1 MSQVGRTRYFVRS
14 ATRARSARQGEEK
27 NKALFFSSP
36 RLALHAKYRVRPAWL
51 IKRLSCRLQ
60 KLRFE
65 IPRDQCNGTFRLH
78 IPDPSHRA
86 FGYCSCKQD
95 MKERYWGQQFCQME
109 RDISVRPTEVTRPVK
124 VDHLE
129 RWSQM
134 DRIEMVRS
142 IWFLTEISGIL
153 GWAPWGFRGMR
164 SFPRKM
170 MKFWVLGYAVWGIAT
185 GNSKVFCSEIQKKLF
200 HLAVGAVIDCKPNKR
215 GCKCVQRKVA
225 SVLGFLAPCFRCTWQ
240 FQLRGVR
247 PKLDFC
253 HYVVGGGGEVLFTI
267 FFDRGSPAPFL
278 TVPMVGFLS
287 YASYIAIKLWF
298 SNCTVGS
305 YV

>member
-1 MSQVGRTRYFVRS
+1 
-14 ATRARSARQGEEK
+14 
-27 NKALFFSSP
+27 
-36 RLALHAKYRVRPAWL
+36 
-51 IKRLSCRLQ
+51 
-60 KLRFE
+60 
-65 IPRDQCNGTFRLH
+65 
-78 IPDPSHRA
+78 
-86 FGYCSCKQD
+86 

-109 RDISVRPTEVTRPVK
+109 RDISVRPTEVTWPVK

-129 RWSQM
+129 LVVPNGPNRNGP
-134 DRIEMVRS
+134 
-142 IWFLTEISGIL
+142 FYLISNWNFRNFGLSALGVQGHAQLPKENDEIL
-153 GWAPWGFRGMR
+153 GPRICGLRYSHGQLKSVLFWDSKEA
-164 SFPRKM
+164 FPSS
-170 MKFWVLGYAVWGIAT
+170 G
-185 GNSKVFCSEIQKKLF
+185 
-200 HLAVGAVIDCKPNKR
+200 GAVIDCKPNKR
-215 GCKCVQRKVA
+215 GCKCVQKKVA

-253 HYVVGGGGEVLFTI
+253 HYVVRGGGEVLFTI

-287 YASYIAIKLWF
+287 YASYIAIKVWF